1 MKGKYFSGTVLKKD
15 ITRFAPIWGLYT
27 VFMLIF
33 VFFLWDEGRNDFA
46 TSAPTIMALMG
57 IVNLVYAGIAAV
69 MLFGDLF
76 QSRMCNALHAMPLRR
91 EGWFLTHLT
100 AGLLFS
106 AAPNL
111 LGAVLAGMMLER
123 LAFLAYVWLAMAV
136 LSYVFFFGVAV
147 FSCMCAG
154 NRLGAAAIYA
164 IINFLAVVVTFFVQ
178 VFYVPLLYG
187 VKLDIFEFY
196 SLSPVVAIMQSTY
209 VNVDWVNQEA
219 VFRGFYGS
227 HWQHLY
233 ITFAVGLVFLVLAVL
248 IYRKRQLESAG
259 DFVAVKPAAP
269 IFLVVFSL
277 CAGAV
282 LYLIADELTGS
293 SAKYLFLLVGMA
305 IGFFTGQMLLNRRVN
320 VFSKKVFLQFGIL
333 TVAFAFSLSITAVD
347 PIGITRYV
355 PKADAV
361 SAVWISPYPSW
372 NFRSGEYIL
381 TLDEAEEV
389 EEITQLHREI
399 VYSRPAGESMTVNMK
414 YFLKNG
420 AEVNRQYQIG
430 ADSTWGKTL
439 KTYYNTPECVFGT
452 EDTYKMLENTI
463 MIEGWPYTDEYG
475 LPYVSMVLKNSIQE
489 EYYGEL
495 DDKAGHNAKVFALL
509 TENRFNKEPIIM
521 GLVDAIKKDCAEGN
535 MAQVWDYHQFDQEV
549 GYLAFE
555 YYDEF
560 GELDRRTINI
570 FASSTNT
577 IEYLKSLPAMNMES
591 WDSETAEAEPTEP
604 AEL

>member
-33 VFFLWDEGRNDFA
+33 LFFIWDVGRNEFA
-46 TSAPTIMALMG
+46 TSAPAIMAMMSV
-57 IVNLVYAGIAAV
+57 VNLAYAGIAAI

-111 LGAVLAGMMLER
+111 LGAVLAGMLLEQ
-123 LAFLAYVWLAMAV
+123 LAFLAFVWLAMAV

-154 NRLGAAAIYA
+154 NRLGATAIYA

-178 VFYVPLLYG
+178 TFYVPLLYG
-187 VKLDIFEFY
+187 VELDIFEFY
-196 SLSPVVAIMQSTY
+196 SLSPVVAMMQSSY
-209 VNVDWVNQEA
+209 VNVDWTNQEA

-227 HWQHLY
+227 HWQHLF
-233 ITFAVGLVFLVLAVL
+233 ITFAVGLVFLALAVL

-282 LYLIADELTGS
+282 LYLIADELSGG
-293 SAKYLFLLVGMA
+293 SAKYLFLLIGIA

-320 VFSKKVFLQFGIL
+320 VFSKKVFLQFGVL
-333 TVAFAFSLSITAVD
+333 TVAFALSLSITAVD
-347 PIGITRYV
+347 PFGITRYV
-355 PKADAV
+355 PKAENV
-361 SAVWISPYPSW
+361 SAVWISPYSSW

-381 TLDEAEEV
+381 TLDEQEDV
-389 EEITQLHREI
+389 EEITKLHREI
-399 VYSRPAGESMTVNMK
+399 AYSRPAGESMTVNIK
-414 YFLKNG
+414 YFLKSG
-420 AEVNRQYQIG
+420 GQVTRQYQIG
-430 ADSTWGKTL
+430 ADSTWGHTL
-439 KTYYNTPECVFGT
+439 KDYYSTPECVFGT
-452 EDTYKMLENTI
+452 DDIDKMLENTV
-463 MIEGWPYTDEYG
+463 MIEGWPYTEEYG
-475 LPYVSMVLKNSIQE
+475 LPYVSVVLKNSTRE
-489 EYYGEL
+489 EDYGQL
-495 DDKAGHNAKVFALL
+495 DIKVGEGEKVFSLL
-509 TENRFNKEPIIM
+509 TENRFNQEAIIL
-521 GLVDAIKKDCAEGN
+521 GLVGAIKKDCAEGN
-535 MAQVWDYHQFDQEV
+535 MAQVWDYHATEQEM
-549 GYLAFE
+549 GYLAFD
-555 YYDEF
+555 YYKEF
-560 GELDRRTINI
+560 GEIDRRTINI
-570 FASSTNT
+570 YYTCTNT
-577 IEYLKSLPAMNMES
+577 IEYLKNLPI
-591 WDSETAEAEPTEP
+591 D
-604 AEL
+604 

>member
-33 VFFLWDEGRNDFA
+33 LFFLWDEGQHEFA

-57 IVNLVYAGIAAV
+57 VVNLAYAGIAAI

-123 LAFLAYVWLAMAV
+123 LAFLAYVWLAMV
-136 LSYVFFFGVAV
+136 TLSYVFFFGVAV

-154 NRLGAAAIYA
+154 NRLGATAIYA

-187 VKLDIFEFY
+187 VELDIFEYY
-196 SLSPVVAIMQSTY
+196 SLSPVVAIVQSSY
-209 VNVDWVNQEA
+209 VDIDWVNHEA

-227 HWQHLY
+227 HWQHLF
-233 ITFAVGLVFLVLAVL
+233 ITFAVGVVFLVLAVL

-277 CAGAV
+277 CAGAA
-282 LYLIADELTGS
+282 LYLIADELTGG
-293 SAKYLFLLVGMA
+293 SAKYLFLLIGIA

-320 VFSKKVFLQFGIL
+320 VFSKKMFLQFGVL

-347 PIGITRYV
+347 PLGITRYV
-355 PKADAV
+355 PKTENVA
-361 SAVWISPYPSW
+361 AVWVSPYPSW
-372 NFRSGEYIL
+372 NFRSGQYIL
-381 TLDEAEEV
+381 TLDEQEDV
-389 EEITQLHREI
+389 EEITQMHREI
-399 VYSRPAGESMTVNMK
+399 AYSRPAGESMTVNIK
-414 YFLKNG
+414 YFLTSGK
-420 AEVNRQYQIG
+420 EVNRQYNIG
-430 ADSTWGKTL
+430 TDSTWGQTL
-439 KTYYNTPECVFGT
+439 KTYYNAPECVFGT
-452 EDTYKMLENTI
+452 QDIEKMLENTI
-463 MIEGWPYTDEYG
+463 MIEGWPYTNEYG
-475 LPYVSMVLKNSIQE
+475 LPYVTMVLKNSSE
-489 EYYGEL
+489 EQYFWEL
-495 DDKAGHNAKVFALL
+495 ENRVEKGQKAFGLL
-509 TENRFNKEPIIM
+509 SENRFHKEPEIV
-521 GLVDAIKKDCAEGN
+521 GLVEAIKKDCAEGN
-535 MAQVWDYHQFDQEV
+535 MAQVWDYHQSEQEV

-560 GELDRRTINI
+560 SEVQRQTINI
-570 FASSTNT
+570 FDSCTNT
-577 IEYLKSLPAMNMES
+577 IEYLKSLPAMNIETWNGES
-591 WDSETAEAEPTEP
+591 AASEPTEP
-604 AEL
+604 AIQ